1 MPGVEVDLVLR
12 AVQAELD
19 GIVSLAA
26 VKVIDEQRLYL
37 LGHHVCS
44 VPVSGLGRVSVPH
57 RLDV

>member
-1 MPGVEVDLVLR
+1 MPSVQVDLILR

-37 LGHHVCS
+37 LSHCQ
-44 VPVSGLGRVSVPH
+44 RV
-57 RLDV
+57 RQDQAFLIG

>member
-12 AVQAELD
+12 AAQAELD

-37 LGHHVCS
+37 LAHHECS
-44 VPVSGLGRVSVPH
+44 VPVSGLGRISVPH